1 MCKTLCALGALT
13 FFMTL
18 AIVGVVVADEK
29 TPVASPPPPPPRAFE
44 RYVEKIPG
52 TLVEF
57 EMLPIPA
64 GSIDI
69 KIGSA
74 EPKKVDVK
82 RFWIA
87 RTEVTYDELE
97 AFRLGLDLPEAGR
110 TKLLAELILAK
121 TRPSVAH
128 GDAGWGF
135 GTRGYPGLSVTYT
148 HGVKYCQ
155 WLSEKT
161 GRKYRLPTEAEW
173 EYACRAGGA
182 AEKLSRE
189 ELDKVA
195 WHQGNSTT
203 DEHQLGKTHPVATKA
218 PNAWGLYDML
228 GNAWE
233 WCTTEN
239 GKPVAR
245 GGAWNSE
252 PEAVHCRARF
262 TRIATWSLNDPQDPK
277 STFWH
282 TDGNSIAFRVIC
294 EE

>member
-1 MCKTLCALGALT
+1 MRKTLCALGALT
-13 FFMTL
+13 FL
-18 AIVGVVVADEK
+18 AIVGTVLAEEK
-29 TPVASPPPPPPRAFE
+29 KGAEAARSGAGARRFE

-57 EMLPIPA
+57 EMIAIPG
-64 GSIDI
+64 GSIEL
-69 KIGSA
+69 KIGA
-74 EPKKVDVK
+74 GEAKKVDVK
-82 RFWIA
+82 RFWMA
-87 RTEVTYDELE
+87 KTEVTYDELE

-110 TKLLAELILAK
+110 AKRLAELILTK

-128 GDAGWGF
+128 GDAAWGF
-135 GTRGYPGLSVTYT
+135 GTRGYPGLSVTYA

-161 GRKYRLPTEAEW
+161 GRKYRLPTEMEW

-182 AEKLSRE
+182 ARKLSRE

-195 WHQGNSTT
+195 WHQGNSPTE
-203 DEHQLGKTHPVATKA
+203 EHQLGKMHPVATRE
-218 PNAWGLYDML
+218 PNAWGLHDML

-233 WCTTEN
+233 WCTTEA

-245 GGAWNSE
+245 GGAWTSE
-252 PEAVHCRARF
+252 PEDVHCRARY
-262 TRIATWSLNDPQDPK
+262 TRVSLWSLNDPQDPK

-282 TDGNSIAFRVIC
+282 TDGNAITFRAVC

>member
-1 MCKTLCALGALT
+1 M
-13 FFMTL
+13 FL
-18 AIVGVVVADEK
+18 AIVGAVAAAEQK
-29 TPVASPPPPPPRAFE
+29 LARPFE
-44 RYVEKIPG
+44 PYVEKIPG
-52 TLVEF
+52 TLAEF
-57 EMLPIPA
+57 EMLPIPG
-64 GSIDI
+64 GSIDV
-69 KIGSA
+69 KVGAA

-82 RFWIA
+82 RFWMA
-87 RTEVTYDELE
+87 KTEVTYEELE
-97 AFRLGLDLPEAGR
+97 VFRLGLDLPEAR
-110 TKLLAELILAK
+110 RDKTLAELILAK

-128 GDAGWGF
+128 GDPTWAF

-161 GRKYRLPTEAEW
+161 GRKYRLPTEIEW

-182 AEKLSRE
+182 TRKLPRE

-195 WHQGNSTT
+195 WHQGNSPTEEHPFGTT
-203 DEHQLGKTHPVATKA
+203 QPVATKA
-218 PNAWGLYDML
+218 PNAWGLHDML

-233 WCTTEN
+233 WCTTRD

-245 GGAWNSE
+245 GGAWTSE
-252 PEAVHCRARF
+252 PEDVHCRARF
-262 TRIATWSLNDPQDPK
+262 TRISMWSINDPQDPK

-282 TDGNSIAFRVIC
+282 TDGNGITFRVIC